1 VETLDLRICTA
12 SDVSELPQSDLII
25 LSADYP
31 SNLID
36 WINSECVKRKWAYV
50 NAGYANDI
58 SVVGPFYVPG
68 KTGCFRCRPVAPT
81 LCDDAI
87 YPMRDELA
95 AINHGFKPA
104 TFAPVNNIAA
114 AIAASDSIKYL
125 GKHGE
130 ILSLNRR
137 LGIHSRSIKI
147 EVQDLLKSE
156 DCHVCG
162 TA

>member
-1 VETLDLRICTA
+1 MH
-12 SDVSELPQSDLII
+12 SKKPLPRQKKQVKKTPFKTKNVIPNWPVL
-25 LSADYP
+25 AANGWP
-31 SNLID
+31 HAPA
-36 WINSECVKRKWAYV
+36 NSH
-50 NAGYANDI
+50 
-58 SVVGPFYVPG
+58 
-68 KTGCFRCRPVAPT
+68 
-81 LCDDAI
+81 
-87 YPMRDELA
+87 PMRDELA

-137 LGIHSRSIKI
+137 VGIHSRSIKI

>member
-1 VETLDLRICTA
+1 MDDGQEGAYGGRIHA
-12 SDVSELPQSDLII
+12 FIRRQRQRMEAPVLEEQSAADGLLCR
-25 LSADYP
+25 LSAQVR
-31 SNLID
+31 LKARI
-36 WINSECVKRKWAYV
+36 
-50 NAGYANDI
+50 
-58 SVVGPFYVPG
+58 
-68 KTGCFRCRPVAPT
+68 
-81 LCDDAI
+81 
-87 YPMRDELA
+87 
-95 AINHGFKPA
+95 
-104 TFAPVNNIAA
+104 NNIAA

-137 LGIHSRSIKI
+137 VGIHSRSIKI